1 MADRVKGI
9 TIEIGGDTTG
19 LSKALSGVNKE
30 VRDTQTQLK
39 DVERLLKMDPGNT
52 ELLRQKY
59 DLLNKSIDSTEKK
72 LDTLKQAEKQVQDQ
86 FKSGKVSESQYNALK
101 REVIATES
109 NLKNLKS
116 EAQKTDNAIRGIDE
130 KPVEEVASAADKAET
145 SLKDAGKEAS
155 NFGDYLKAGA
165 IVEGSKAI
173 ISGMKDIA
181 DESREYM
188 KIMGSLEISSQAA
201 GYTAEQTASS
211 YKTLYGV
218 LGDDQTAATTTANL
232 QALGLSQSQ
241 LDQMINGTIGAW
253 ATYGDSIPIDS
264 LSEAINETVK
274 TGNVT
279 GTFADVLN
287 WAGTSEDDFN
297 AKLQSAN
304 SESERA
310 NLVLQELADQG
321 LMTAGQAWQENNE
334 ALVENNQANADL
346 QTALAKLA
354 EVVMPV
360 VTAVTQG
367 LANIISW
374 ISNLSPEVLNIIG
387 LVATVIATIAGVAG
401 IIQGITAAQAA
412 LNVVMSANPIGI
424 IITLIAALV
433 AAFIYLWNNC
443 EEFRNFWIGLWDGIK
458 SAFSAVWDAI
468 VNFFTVTIPDAWN
481 SVVDFFWQGYYT
493 WQSIW
498 QSIGDFFSGIWD
510 GIVSFFTETIP
521 NAWNSLVDFC
531 WQGYYAWQE
540 VWQNVGDFFSGIW
553 DGIVGFFTETIPN
566 AWNGLMDIFNKIG
579 SWWSGIWNGVRDTFS
594 NVFNSLVN
602 IAKQPINAIIGLI
615 NGIIDGLNW
624 MIGGLNQLSFDI
636 PDWVP
641 LLGGKKFGINIPT
654 IGKISYLASGG
665 VLSQGS
671 AVVGEAGPELL
682 TMMGTKAVVQ
692 PLTSSTTTNTNLGG
706 VNIVVYGAPGQDVRE
721 LADIIMDE
729 MQSATMRKGAVWG

>member
-1 MADRVKGI
+1 MADRIKGI

-101 REVIATES
+101 REVIVTES
-109 NLKNLKS
+109 DLKNLKS

-130 KPVEEVASAADKAET
+130 KPVEEVASAADKAKT

-155 NFGDYLKAGA
+155 NFGDYLKAGT

-354 EVVMPV
+354 EMVMPV

-412 LNVVMSANPIGI
+412 LNVVMSANLIGI

-433 AAFIYLWNNC
+433 AVFIYLWNNC

-458 SAFSAVWDAI
+458 SAFSTVWDAI

-641 LLGGKKFGINIPT
+641 IFGGKKFGINIPT
-654 IGKISYLASGG
+654 IGKIPYLASGG

>member
-30 VRDTQTQLK
+30 IKDTQTQLK

-241 LDQMINGTIGAW
+241 LDQIINGTIGAW

-287 WAGTSEDDFN
+287 WAGTSEDEFN

-443 EEFRNFWIGLWDGIK
+443 EEFRNFWIGFWDGIK

-654 IGKISYLASGG
+654 IGKIPYLASGG

>member
-1 MADRVKGI
+1 MADRIKGI

-30 VRDTQTQLK
+30 IKDTQTQLK
-39 DVERLLKMDPGNT
+39 DVNRLLKMDPGNT

-86 FKSGKVSESQYNALK
+86 FKRGKVSESQYNALK

-181 DESREYM
+181 DESREHM

-201 GYTAEQTASS
+201 GYAAEQTASS

-241 LDQMINGTIGAW
+241 LDQIINGTIGAW

-287 WAGTSEDDFN
+287 WAGTSEDEFN
-297 AKLQSAN
+297 AKLQAAN

-310 NLVLQELADQG
+310 NLVLQELANQG

-334 ALVENNQANADL
+334 ALFENNQANADL
-346 QTALAKLA
+346 QEQLSELGET
-354 EVVMPV
+354 VMPII
-360 VTAVTQG
+360 TAVTQG
-367 LANIISW
+367 IANILSW
-374 ISNLSPEVLNIIG
+374 FNNLSPEVQNFIGIVLG
-387 LVATVIATIAGVAG
+387 LVAAISTVIGV
-401 IIQGITAAQAA
+401 IQGISGA
-412 LNVVMSANPIGI
+412 LALLSANPISLI
-424 IITLIAALV
+424 IMAVAALV

-443 EEFRNFWIGLWDGIK
+443 EEFREFWINLWDTIS

-641 LLGGKKFGINIPT
+641 IFGGKKFGINIPT
-654 IGKISYLASGG
+654 IGKIPYLASGG